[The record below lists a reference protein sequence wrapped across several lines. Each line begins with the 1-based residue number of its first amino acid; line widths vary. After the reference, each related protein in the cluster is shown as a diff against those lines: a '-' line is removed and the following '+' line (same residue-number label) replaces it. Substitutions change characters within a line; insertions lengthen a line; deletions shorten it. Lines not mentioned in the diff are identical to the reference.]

1 MAQTV
6 IRGNQILNNTVQRQ
20 DLDTSTVGQALV
32 TKIVQGAG
40 ITLSSTGADSG
51 TGDVTVAASVPA
63 GPPGPAGP
71 TGKPAYT
78 NTSAQFTIPATGSTV
93 IVPVNDTSWMTVG
106 ESVWVATAAGS
117 GNAGTMKITAI
128 SPTQVTLQA

>member
-6 IRGNQILNNTVQRQ
+6 ISGKQVKDSSIQRV
-20 DLDTSTVGQALV
+20 DLDVSTVGQAV
-32 TKIVQGAG
+32 VSKIIQGAG

-63 GPPGPAGP
+63 GPPG
-71 TGKPAYT
+71 KPAYT
-78 NTSAQFTIPATGSTV
+78 NTTAQFTIPPTGST
-93 IVPVNDTSWMTVG
+93 IVVNMQDTSWMTVG
-106 ESVWVATAAGS
+106 ESVWVATAAGG

-128 SPTQVTLQA
+128 GSLTQATLQA